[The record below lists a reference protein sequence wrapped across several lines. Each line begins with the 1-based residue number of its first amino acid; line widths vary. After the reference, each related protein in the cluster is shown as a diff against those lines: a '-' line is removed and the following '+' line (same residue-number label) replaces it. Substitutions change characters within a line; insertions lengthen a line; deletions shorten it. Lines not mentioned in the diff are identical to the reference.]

1 MIIEKQE
8 AIKKNP
14 SEADKGDLLSIML
27 KDPLFESE
35 EQIVNESLTFFLAG
49 ALTQANTISNFIC
62 FMLQSQ
68 AIEKRVRE
76 SLAKNFSAFNDKK
89 ATLEDLAN

>member
-1 MIIEKQE
+1 MKRGTQPHLILFPELAPYYISKLDKDIAFNQDQVRNRIRTMIIEKQE

-14 SEADKGDLLSIML
+14 TEADKGDLLSIML

-49 ALTQANTISNFIC
+49 ALT
-62 FMLQSQ
+62 
-68 AIEKRVRE
+68 
-76 SLAKNFSAFNDKK
+76 
-89 ATLEDLAN
+89 